1 MADTLEENYL
11 LDENDA
17 GSVIGSDDGAVS
29 IQDEP
34 EHSNDASNDQPPAA
48 RPSEQETKDEAA
60 RKEDKKRKRKEKE
73 KARKQ
78 KVSVMPHCRLLQ
90 ALDEK
95 AFQCTVLTAHHCYR
109 LCPTASGSFC

>member
-11 LDENDA
+11 IDDNDA

-34 EHSNDASNDQPPAA
+34 EFPNADSENEAG
-48 RPSEQETKDEAA
+48 PSKPKAGPSKDEAA
-60 RKEDKKRKRKEKE
+60 NKQDKKRKRKEKE

-78 KVSVMPHCRLLQ
+78 KVRAPMGSPGLL
-90 ALDEK
+90 
-95 AFQCTVLTAHHCYR
+95 
-109 LCPTASGSFC
+109 SGRRM

>member
-34 EHSNDASNDQPPAA
+34 EHLNDAAEDQPTGSIQTA
-48 RPSEQETKDEAA
+48 QESKDEAA
-60 RKEDKKRKRKEKE
+60 HKDDKKRKRKEKE

-78 KVSVMPHCRLLQ
+78 KVSPYLGPLDRHILQ
-90 ALDEK
+90 Q
-95 AFQCTVLTAHHCYR
+95 FQVIYLRRRC
-109 LCPTASGSFC
+109 

>member
-17 GSVIGSDDGAVS
+17 RSVIGSDDGAVS

-34 EHSNDASNDQPPAA
+34 ELPNDTAEGVAPAT
-48 RPSEQETKDEAA
+48 RPSAQEIKDEAA

-78 KVSVMPHCRLLQ
+78 KVCCSTKARTTRTCNAASLIGTHVPHFCI
-90 ALDEK
+90 AYYTE
-95 AFQCTVLTAHHCYR
+95 
-109 LCPTASGSFC
+109 SGIIR

>member
-11 LDENDA
+11 IDENDA

-34 EHSNDASNDQPPAA
+34 EYPTEASEDRPQASTSNAQDS
-48 RPSEQETKDEAA
+48 KDEAA

-78 KVSVMPHCRLLQ
+78 KVSLRHDTRTSKDITQNRRTDTYLI
-90 ALDEK
+90 
-95 AFQCTVLTAHHCYR
+95 F
-109 LCPTASGSFC
+109 SFS